1 MLSAALDAPITPML
15 IVAVVALVAAVIDI
29 RSFKVHNWLT
39 VPLVLS
45 GLLFHVIQ
53 GGIGGFAFSF
63 LGLLVGFSTLVVFYA
78 LGGIGAG
85 DVKLMSGVGAWLG
98 IWLTLDV
105 VIIAGLAT
113 GLYSLVIVLSS
124 GGWRSVWTNF
134 SILVFRIRTFAIHF
148 GASERVEKVVA
159 DVSDR
164 HRRLVPFAA
173 MVLMGVVAVIF
184 GADALLHPN

>member
-1 MLSAALDAPITPML
+1 MVSTTLDARITPML
-15 IVAVVALVAAVIDI
+15 IVAAVALIAAVIDV
-29 RSFKVHNWLT
+29 RSFKVHNVLT

-45 GLLFHVIQ
+45 GLLFHAVQ
-53 GGIGGFAFSF
+53 DGAGGFAFSF
-63 LGLLVGFSTLVVFYA
+63 LGLLVGFSTLIVFYA

-85 DVKLMSGVGAWLG
+85 DVKLMAGVGAWLG

-113 GLYSLVIVLSS
+113 GIYSLIVILSS

-134 SILVFRIRTFAIHF
+134 SILLYRIRTFAIHF

-159 DVSDR
+159 DVSNR

-173 MVLMGVVAVIF
+173 MVLMGVVAVLF